1 VTLDQTVAAV
11 EEIIDQHR
19 VNVPG
24 DLHEVIEGR
33 TCGSVGRFGYFD
45 GRTVQTGVRSLRV
58 SVKRI
63 VKSDEHFV
71 VKFWHD
77 GEKELVIVN
86 LNDKQEFCDE
96 IADVQD
102 VAVV

>member
-11 EEIIDQHR
+11 EEIIDQYR
-19 VNVPG
+19 VDVPG
-24 DLHEVIEGR
+24 DLHEVVESR
-33 TCGSVGRFGYFD
+33 VCGEVRRFGYFD
-45 GRTVQTGVRSLRV
+45 GRTVKTGVRSLRV

-63 VKSDEHFV
+63 VKSDEHFMV
-71 VKFWHD
+71 RFWHD
-77 GEKELVIVN
+77 GEKESVIVN

-102 VAVV
+102 VAVI